1 MMERLI
7 YSLMVV
13 VMLCAGSV
21 ARAEEEKGGPE
32 VTAALK
38 TWVNEWKRDIPGMGR
53 MTSDNIVVLAGPAV
67 EMEFHNRLVIEASY
81 LMSLS
86 DYKFTDAGATTE
98 IDRRDIDLA
107 IGKWLNR
114 YAGFFV
120 GYRNSS
126 FKEQETGSK
135 EHSYGMTYSFRGT
148 VPFIGTS
155 SLYGNL
161 TYLNT
166 MFKAEG
172 QAREESPGWITEIGG
187 RTVFTKQFAM
197 KLGYKW
203 ETTKG
208 EVSKVKD
215 SFRGTALELTYAF

>member
-1 MMERLI
+1 
-7 YSLMVV
+7 MVIA
-13 VMLCAGSV
+13 LLLSIGGS
-21 ARAEEEKGGPE
+21 AQAEGGNDGTE

-38 TWVNEWKRDIPGMGR
+38 TWVNEWKRDIPGTGQK
-53 MTSDNIVVLAGPAV
+53 TSDSVIVLTGPASEV
-67 EMEFHNRLVIEASY
+67 TFHNGTVIEASY

-86 DYKFTDAGATTE
+86 DYKFTEAGVTSE
-98 IDRRDIDLA
+98 FDRRDLDLA

-114 YAGFFV
+114 YVGFFF

-126 FKEQETGSK
+126 FKEQETGAK
-135 EHSYGMTYSFRGT
+135 EFSYGLTYSLRG
-148 VPFIGTS
+148 VAPLIGTS

-161 TYLNT
+161 TYLST
-166 MFKAEG
+166 WFKAEG
-172 QAREESPGWITEIGG
+172 QAREDAPGWISEIGG

-208 EVSKVKD
+208 DVSQVKD
-215 SFRGTALELTYAF
+215 SFRGMTLDLTYAF

>member
-1 MMERLI
+1 MMKRLI
-7 YSLMVV
+7 SSIIVLSL
-13 VMLCAGSV
+13 LSAGGV
-21 ARAEEEKGGPE
+21 ARAEEGKGGTE
-32 VTAALK
+32 VSATLK
-38 TWVNEWKRDIPGMGR
+38 TWVNEWKHDVPGMGR
-53 MTSDNIVVLAGPAV
+53 KISDNSIALVGPAV
-67 EMEFHNRLVIEASY
+67 EVEFQNGPVIEAAY

-86 DYKFTDAGATTE
+86 YYKFNDAGVTSE
-98 IDRRDIDLA
+98 IARRDIELA
-107 IGKWLNR
+107 IGKWFNR
-114 YAGFFV
+114 YGGFFM

-126 FKEQETGSK
+126 FKEQEGGAK
-135 EHSYGMTYSFRGT
+135 GFSYGLTYSLRGS

-161 TYLNT
+161 TYLSI

-172 QAREESPGWITEIGG
+172 QAREEAPGWITEIGG

-203 ETTKG
+203 ETTERKTT
-208 EVSKVKD
+208 KIKD